1 MHLWNHTLGSR
12 DIACWRT
19 EQGILVVGLM
29 PAPVNLFWVLT
40 PSRSLC
46 FAPHTVSHRL
56 TLCNPQIAAW
66 KPCKK
71 TCKFLFLFQQGIP
84 QPLTVSSQVHVGPK
98 SSLSSL
104 LLFWGNTLAHWQT
117 AFQMFRWH
125 FLINLNKFSKKVTEN
140 SQNISFQ
147 YWVQSE
153 SACHCCCHFSETH
166 TLSWISIN
174 HILLW
179 VIFERTYNI

>member
-1 MHLWNHTLGSR
+1 MLGPNR
-12 DIACWRT
+12 
-19 EQGILVVGLM
+19 
-29 PAPVNLFWVLT
+29 
-40 PSRSLC
+40 
-46 FAPHTVSHRL
+46 VS
-56 TLCNPQIAAW
+56 
-66 KPCKK
+66 
-71 TCKFLFLFQQGIP
+71 
-84 QPLTVSSQVHVGPK
+84 
-98 SSLSSL
+98 SSL

-125 FLINLNKFSKKVTEN
+125 LLINLNKFSKKVTEN
-140 SQNISFQ
+140 SQNISVQ

-179 VIFERTYNI
+179 VIFERTSNIYLKDHDKCCMLRAEATFSVFDKSAKAFNSQPSNNSITVWQENCCLPCKSSIQSMR